1 MLILRTFRSVFTAR
15 RCLPLLLL
23 ISLLVVY
30 GCAVNPVTGKTE
42 LTLISEAG
50 EINIGEENYLFSRQG
65 QGGQY
70 TIDPG
75 LTAYVNSLG
84 KSLAAV
90 SDRPH
95 LPYEFVVINNSVPN
109 AWALPGGKI
118 AVNRGL
124 LLELESEAELAAVLA
139 HEIVHAAARH
149 GAKGVERGLVL
160 QTGLIGVGLAAS
172 KSSYRDLAVGAASV
186 GTALVS
192 KKYSRNAELEADF
205 YGMKYMALA
214 GYDPEAAVALQK
226 TFVRLSEK
234 RQSNWLS
241 GLFAS
246 HPPSR
251 ERVDA
256 NRATA
261 GTLARGGRVGAKEYK
276 QKIRRLAATKEAYK
290 EHDRGRAL
298 LAEGKGEAALR
309 AAERAIAKEP
319 GEALFYGLKGDV
331 RATQKRY
338 REAEKYYN
346 EAIKLNGNYYQLF
359 LQRGL
364 VREKLG
370 NPQGAGSDLR
380 RSTTLYPTAYAFN
393 SLGNLALAAGERRA
407 AMKHF
412 SMAASSNSAVG
423 KNARIAFARLDLP
436 GRPERY
442 LDVRFARNRGGYVVV
457 ILNNRSPVSV
467 KEVLVTV
474 KHHDER
480 GRILEE
486 DTISFR
492 SVLEPGG
499 NAARVTPVGPLG
511 DEKSLGRIQGKIAG
525 ANVVD

>member
-1 MLILRTFRSVFTAR
+1 MVR
-15 RCLPLLLL
+15 RCLPLLLTV
-23 ISLLVVY
+23 SLLTVVY
-30 GCAVNPVTGKTE
+30 GCSVNPVTGKKE
-42 LTLISEAG
+42 LTLISEAS

-70 TIDPG
+70 SVDPG
-75 LTAYVNSLG
+75 LTAYVNSVG

-124 LLELESEAELAAVLA
+124 LLELKSEAELAAVLA

-149 GAKGVERGLVL
+149 GAKGIERGLAL
-160 QTGLIGVGLAAS
+160 QAGLIGVGLAAS
-172 KSSYRDLAVGAASV
+172 NSSYRDLAVGAASV

-192 KKYSRNAELEADF
+192 RKYSRNAELEADY

-226 TFVRLSEK
+226 TFVRLSEEK
-234 RQSNWLS
+234 QSDWLT
-241 GLFAS
+241 GLFAT

-261 GTLARGGRVGAKEYK
+261 GTLAQGGRIGKREY
-276 QKIRRLAATKEAYK
+276 QWKIERLAATEEAYK

-298 LAEGKGEAALR
+298 LAEGKSGAAFS

-331 RATQKRY
+331 SAVRKQY
-338 REAEKYYN
+338 REAINHYN

-370 NPQGAGSDLR
+370 DPQGALSDLR
-380 RSTTLYPTAYAFN
+380 RSTSLFPTAYAFN
-393 SLGNLALAAGERRA
+393 SLGNLALAAGERKK
-407 AMKHF
+407 AMEHF

-423 KNARIAFARLDLP
+423 TKARTAFARLDLP
-436 GRPERY
+436 ERPERY
-442 LDVRFARNRGGYVVV
+442 LELRLARNRGGYVVV
-457 ILNNRSPVSV
+457 IINNRSPVTV
-467 KEVLVTV
+467 KEVIVV
-474 KHHDER
+474 VQHHDER
-480 GRILEE
+480 GRTIEE
-486 DTISFR
+486 ETVSFSR
-492 SVLEPGG
+492 ALEPGG

-511 DEKSLGRIQGKIAG
+511 DDKSLGRIRWKIVRARVVESIPGG
-525 ANVVD
+525 AR